1 MTATTPTKV
10 TVTLPR
16 RGRDQPAPPP
26 PSPAAFE
33 IVQLLALAHA
43 VERATEDGEATRAQ
57 IARALGLTRARMTQI
72 CKLVFLAPDIQGEI
86 VTSVASLRI
95 NERSLRPILGEVDW
109 TQQRAAWRT
118 LRDRARGTPRRH

>member
-1 MTATTPTKV
+1 MTATTLTKV

-16 RGRDQPAPPP
+16 RGREQPAPPP

-86 VTSVASLRI
+86 VTSVGSLRI
-95 NERSLRPILGEVDW
+95 NERSLRPILGQVDW
-109 TQQRAAWRT
+109 TRQRAAWRD
-118 LRDRARGTPRRH
+118 LRNRALDLRKR

>member
-1 MTATTPTKV
+1 MTATQLTKV

-16 RGRDQPAPPP
+16 RGREQPASPP

-57 IARALGLTRARMTQI
+57 IARTLGLTRARMTQI

-86 VTSVASLRI
+86 VTTVASFRI
-95 NERSLRPILGEVDW
+95 NERSLRPILAEMDW
-109 TQQRAAWRT
+109 TRQRAAWRA
-118 LRDRARGTPRRH
+118 LRDRAM